1 MLYHHKNTY
10 SLSELAEV
18 HRCFHILILKELEQP
33 CKGLFPWSFT
43 ALTDDEVTTTV
54 DYAERYIT
62 TACYK
67 QVGSLFLFFQ
77 FSYCKDSLICL
88 EDDSTTPYQGDVS
101 LSFPPS
107 TPYSWS

>member
-67 QVGSLFLFFQ
+67 QVGSLFLFF
-77 FSYCKDSLICL
+77 
-88 EDDSTTPYQGDVS
+88 
-101 LSFPPS
+101 SFLL
-107 TPYSWS
+107 